1 MQKDSTILK
10 AKLHGVTLP
19 LFYKKSSFIYFYQFL
34 ILYISMKKLSV
45 WAKETGI
52 SYQTAWLWFKRGILP
67 VETIQLPTGTI
78 LVKEKLEK

>member
-1 MQKDSTILK
+1 
-10 AKLHGVTLP
+10 
-19 LFYKKSSFIYFYQFL
+19 
-34 ILYISMKKLSV
+34 MKKLSV